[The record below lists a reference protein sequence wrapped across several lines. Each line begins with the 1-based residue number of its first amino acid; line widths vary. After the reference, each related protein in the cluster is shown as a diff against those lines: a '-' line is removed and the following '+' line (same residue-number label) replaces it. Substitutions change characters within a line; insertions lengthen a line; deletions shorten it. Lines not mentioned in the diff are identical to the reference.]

1 MKKMFILS
9 EEELSE
15 IVKSKVQS
23 VVDTLTASIVR
34 DIARKNNLNKMEF
47 LKEENI
53 SSPWRG
59 SSTPSSCGCDDDDD
73 GYGCGGY
80 TYGRNSG
87 GGCGGTSNNGRC

>member
-87 GGCGGTSNNGRC
+87 GGCGGGYDSGRC

>member
-23 VVDTLTASIVR
+23 VVDTLTTSIVR

-59 SSTPSSCGCDDDDD
+59 SSTPSSCGCDD

-87 GGCGGTSNNGRC
+87 GGCGGNGGC

>member
-15 IVKSKVQS
+15 IIKSKVQS

-53 SSPWRG
+53 SSPWRA
-59 SSTPSSCGCDDDDD
+59 SSAPSSCGCDD

-80 TYGRNSG
+80 YTCGRSG

>member
-53 SSPWRG
+53 SSHWRG
-59 SSTPSSCGCDDDDD
+59 SSTPSSCGCDDDD

-87 GGCGGTSNNGRC
+87 GGCGGTSNNGTC